1 MPEVSKDLRKISK
14 MWSTTEARTFGSG
27 LADDD
32 YVAELISME
41 VGKSKKMRLQV
52 ASKFRVL
59 KGPSKGSEFTR
70 FDGIENENNVAFFKG
85 YCEVIGC
92 ELPEDA
98 EELQA
103 SLEDFVDK
111 NDDSF
116 EVKLVT
122 NKEGFQNV
130 QVQGVS
136 GGSTGTDDTPGTE
149 ERTERTTRGNNG
161 KRRR

>member
-1 MPEVSKDLRKISK
+1 MPEVTKDLRKISK
-14 MWSTTEARTFGSG
+14 MWAQTESRTFGSG
-27 LADDD
+27 LSDDD
-32 YVAELISME
+32 YIAELISME

-92 ELPEDA
+92 ELPEDS
-98 EELQA
+98 EDLQA

-111 NDDSF
+111 NEDSF

-130 QVQGVS
+130 QVQGVA
-136 GGSTGTDDTPGTE
+136 GGTTETDDTPDEPEG
-149 ERTERTTRGNNG
+149 RTGKTTRDNG